1 MLKLF
6 EQFGLPDLV
15 VSLAT
20 TAVSISEPDDPN
32 IPTLWSKIFKQELE
46 LGNNQEAY
54 NAMILNPDESR

>member
-20 TAVSISEPDDPN
+20 SAISVSEPDDPN
-32 IPTLWSKIFKQELE
+32 IPTLWSKVFKQQLE
-46 LGNNQEAY
+46 LGNDEEAY
-54 NAMILNPDESR
+54 NALISNPDPTQ